1 MIKNKITAVLGPTNT
16 GKTHL
21 AISLAAK
28 LEAEIISVDSVQVYK
43 YAVIIYVILS
53 MLISF
58 NIINTNNRII
68 SIVMDFLF
76 KLIEPLLRVIRN
88 VIPNFGAIDIS
99 PVILIIIIEAFQY
112 IMTKYGF

>member
-1 MIKNKITAVLGPTNT
+1 MNFVDFFLYIIFQVL
-16 GKTHL
+16 
-21 AISLAAK
+21 
-28 LEAEIISVDSVQVYK
+28 QVYK

-88 VIPNFGAIDIS
+88 VIPNFGAIDVS

>member
-1 MIKNKITAVLGPTNT
+1 MYFIDFFLYIVFQILQ
-16 GKTHL
+16 
-21 AISLAAK
+21 I
-28 LEAEIISVDSVQVYK
+28 YK
-43 YAVIIYVILS
+43 YAVIIYVIVS

-58 NIINTNNRII
+58 NIINTNNKII

-99 PVILIIIIEAFQY
+99 PVILIIVIEAFQY

>member
-1 MIKNKITAVLGPTNT
+1 MYFIDFFLY
-16 GKTHL
+16 
-21 AISLAAK
+21 
-28 LEAEIISVDSVQVYK
+28 IIFQILQIYK

-58 NIINTNNRII
+58 NIIITNNRII

>member
-1 MIKNKITAVLGPTNT
+1 MYLVDFFLY
-16 GKTHL
+16 
-21 AISLAAK
+21 
-28 LEAEIISVDSVQVYK
+28 IIFQILQIYK
-43 YAVIIYVILS
+43 YAVIIYVIVS

-58 NIINTNNRII
+58 NIINTNNKII

>member
-1 MIKNKITAVLGPTNT
+1 MYFLDFF
-16 GKTHL
+16 L
-21 AISLAAK
+21 Y
-28 LEAEIISVDSVQVYK
+28 IIFQILQIYK

-112 IMTKYGF
+112 IVTKYGF

>member
-1 MIKNKITAVLGPTNT
+1 MYFLDFC
-16 GKTHL
+16 L
-21 AISLAAK
+21 Y
-28 LEAEIISVDSVQVYK
+28 IIFQILQIYK
-43 YAVIIYVILS
+43 YAVIVYVILS

-88 VIPNFGAIDIS
+88 VTPNLGAIDIS
-99 PVILIIIIEAFQY
+99 PVILIIVIEAFQY

>member
-1 MIKNKITAVLGPTNT
+1 MYFIDFFLY
-16 GKTHL
+16 
-21 AISLAAK
+21 
-28 LEAEIISVDSVQVYK
+28 IIFQILQIYK

-88 VIPNFGAIDIS
+88 VIPNLGAIDIS

-112 IMTKYGF
+112 IITKYGF

>member
-1 MIKNKITAVLGPTNT
+1 MYFLDFF
-16 GKTHL
+16 L
-21 AISLAAK
+21 Y
-28 LEAEIISVDSVQVYK
+28 IIFQILQIYK

-88 VIPNFGAIDIS
+88 VIPSFGAIDVS

>member
-1 MIKNKITAVLGPTNT
+1 MYFVDFFLY
-16 GKTHL
+16 
-21 AISLAAK
+21 
-28 LEAEIISVDSVQVYK
+28 IIFQILQIYK

-76 KLIEPLLRVIRN
+76 KLIEPLPRVIRN
-88 VIPNFGAIDIS
+88 VIPNFGAIDVS
-99 PVILIIIIEAFQY
+99 PVILIIVIEALQY

>member
-1 MIKNKITAVLGPTNT
+1 MYFVDFFLY
-16 GKTHL
+16 
-21 AISLAAK
+21 
-28 LEAEIISVDSVQVYK
+28 IIFQFLQIYK

-88 VIPNFGAIDIS
+88 VIPNFGAIDVS

>member
-1 MIKNKITAVLGPTNT
+1 MYFVDFFLY
-16 GKTHL
+16 
-21 AISLAAK
+21 
-28 LEAEIISVDSVQVYK
+28 IIFQFLQIYK

-88 VIPNFGAIDIS
+88 IIPNFGMIDVS
-99 PVILIIIIEAFQY
+99 PVILIIVIEALQY

>member
-1 MIKNKITAVLGPTNT
+1 MYFIDFFLY
-16 GKTHL
+16 
-21 AISLAAK
+21 
-28 LEAEIISVDSVQVYK
+28 IIFQILQVYK
-43 YAVIIYVILS
+43 YAVIIYVIVS

>member
-1 MIKNKITAVLGPTNT
+1 MYFVDFFLY
-16 GKTHL
+16 
-21 AISLAAK
+21 
-28 LEAEIISVDSVQVYK
+28 IIFQILQIYK

-99 PVILIIIIEAFQY
+99 PVILIIVIEAFQY

>member
-1 MIKNKITAVLGPTNT
+1 MYFIDFFLY
-16 GKTHL
+16 
-21 AISLAAK
+21 
-28 LEAEIISVDSVQVYK
+28 IIFQILQIYK

-68 SIVMDFLF
+68 SIGMDFLF

-88 VIPNFGAIDIS
+88 VIPNFGAIDVS

>member
-1 MIKNKITAVLGPTNT
+1 MYFIDFFLY
-16 GKTHL
+16 
-21 AISLAAK
+21 
-28 LEAEIISVDSVQVYK
+28 IIFQILQIYK

-76 KLIEPLLRVIRN
+76 KLIEPLLRFIRN
-88 VIPNFGAIDIS
+88 VIPNFGAIDVS

>member
-1 MIKNKITAVLGPTNT
+1 MYFIDFFAY
-16 GKTHL
+16 
-21 AISLAAK
+21 
-28 LEAEIISVDSVQVYK
+28 IIFQILQIYK

-88 VIPNFGAIDIS
+88 VIPNFGAIDVS

>member
-1 MIKNKITAVLGPTNT
+1 MYFIDFFLY
-16 GKTHL
+16 
-21 AISLAAK
+21 
-28 LEAEIISVDSVQVYK
+28 IIFQILQIYK
-43 YAVIIYVILS
+43 YAVIIYVIVS

-58 NIINTNNRII
+58 NIINSNNKII

-88 VIPNFGAIDIS
+88 VIPNFGAIDVS
-99 PVILIIIIEAFQY
+99 PVILIIVIEAFQY

>member
-1 MIKNKITAVLGPTNT
+1 MYFIDFFLY
-16 GKTHL
+16 
-21 AISLAAK
+21 
-28 LEAEIISVDSVQVYK
+28 IIFQILQIYK
-43 YAVIIYVILS
+43 YAVIIYVIVS

-58 NIINTNNRII
+58 NIINSNNKII

-99 PVILIIIIEAFQY
+99 PVILIIVIEAFQY

>member
-1 MIKNKITAVLGPTNT
+1 MYFVDFFLYIIFQVLQ
-16 GKTHL
+16 
-21 AISLAAK
+21 I
-28 LEAEIISVDSVQVYK
+28 YK

-88 VIPNFGAIDIS
+88 VIPNFGAIDVS

>member
-1 MIKNKITAVLGPTNT
+1 MYFVDFFLY
-16 GKTHL
+16 
-21 AISLAAK
+21 
-28 LEAEIISVDSVQVYK
+28 IIFQILQIYK

-88 VIPNFGAIDIS
+88 VIPSFGAIDVS

>member
-1 MIKNKITAVLGPTNT
+1 MYFIDFFAYIVFQILQ
-16 GKTHL
+16 
-21 AISLAAK
+21 I
-28 LEAEIISVDSVQVYK
+28 YK

-58 NIINTNNRII
+58 NVINYNNSIV

-88 VIPNFGAIDIS
+88 VIPNFGAIDVS

>member
-1 MIKNKITAVLGPTNT
+1 MYFVDFFLYIIFQVLQ
-16 GKTHL
+16 
-21 AISLAAK
+21 I
-28 LEAEIISVDSVQVYK
+28 YK

-58 NIINTNNRII
+58 NVINNNNRII

-76 KLIEPLLRVIRN
+76 KLIEPLLRVIRS
-88 VIPNFGAIDIS
+88 VIPSFGAIDVS

>member
-1 MIKNKITAVLGPTNT
+1 MYFIDFFLY
-16 GKTHL
+16 
-21 AISLAAK
+21 
-28 LEAEIISVDSVQVYK
+28 IIFQILQIYK

-58 NIINTNNRII
+58 NIINTNNRIV

-76 KLIEPLLRVIRN
+76 KLLEPLLRVIRN
-88 VIPNFGAIDIS
+88 VIPNFGAIDVS

>member
-1 MIKNKITAVLGPTNT
+1 MYFVDFFLY
-16 GKTHL
+16 
-21 AISLAAK
+21 
-28 LEAEIISVDSVQVYK
+28 IIFQILQIYK

-76 KLIEPLLRVIRN
+76 KLIEPLLRVIRSF
-88 VIPNFGAIDIS
+88 IPNFGAIDVS
-99 PVILIIIIEAFQY
+99 PVILIIVIEAFQY